1 MFRDLKSQ
9 LLLLYGLLAIGVV
22 LLGDLRYIVMLTS
35 ASVAGGLAFIWYEYV
50 LVECV
55 RPNNEGRVHFA
66 HTFVSLPSKTIASTI
81 SANIT
86 TTRQIN
92 IEKCTPLLVDEL
104 LLIFHREREKVALEH
119 VSLSVLPLD
128 MKMCERVIEFMKT
141 HTGIARFH
149 IQTALVDDNEE
160 INHLNSLLS
169 EVPSDRKI
177 SVGYAMNTKDM
188 ICTNAK

>member
-35 ASVAGGLAFIWYEYV
+35 ASIAGGLAFIWYEYV

-66 HTFVSLPSKTIASTI
+66 RTFVSLPSKTITSTI
-81 SANIT
+81 AANIA

-104 LLIFHREREKVALEH
+104 LLMFHREREKLTLEH

-128 MKMCERVIEFMKT
+128 MKMCERVIEFVKT
-141 HTGIARFH
+141 HAGIARFH
-149 IQTALVDDNEE
+149 IQTAIVNDEE
-160 INHLNSLLS
+160 INRLNAFLS

-177 SVGYAMNTKDM
+177 SIGYAMNTKDM